1 MAKQQQQQ
9 QQQLGRCSLL
19 LPVKRGLDVVEMIIR
34 FETSNRWPDDPM
46 AIMRIKT
53 AFYIQLHTAFQNE
66 FGDMSSSSA
75 HDHIDVL
82 FAGFCFRMR
91 ILYDREMAHRES
103 LAKASA
109 AAIMQQQQRG
119 HYADDDGVVLAMEKA
134 KIPARAFRRDLIARP
149 KHHSL
154 IRSFSLK
161 HPTYGPACRIAKRW
175 AAAHLF
181 SSRAACSL
189 EWMEAAAAAPEDE
202 IGSQLG
208 PKTIGPRAS
217 LQPLQRFPDEAIE
230 LIVAA
235 VYVNSGSASLQSPA
249 SSLGGFIRFL
259 DLLGT
264 HPWKDEPLIVDV
276 NDEMSL
282 KDKSRAAAKFVERRG
297 KGGDSGGAAMYII
310 TKDDPESKMWTSESP
325 SSELLRRI
333 TTYARASS
341 NHLRKRCLFK
351 STAAAAGGENMHG
364 DGVGGG
370 GGDGGPRTRN
380 PSQSSSSSL
389 SSSYSFKEWK
399 TIFKTPLESFDIFIM
414 LDPVSLGP
422 IASLTSITKM
432 MGRKKKNNNN
442 NNSKKT
448 KREGGGGGGHDDG
461 VEENKCLERALPGFD
476 PVDFFVKD
484 LQISVGKYLEIG
496 YDIYGAYGG
505 IVVAKWK
512 NDSKTPRKFSVAT
525 AAHLCPVLRN
535 DTPTTSGRKKRKR
548 AADSA
553 VVVTGKSKI
562 VTSSDFVVPDVEGII
577 QTIKRIGAGIVQ
589 EVFIGYAAYL
599 KATKSGKNK
608 K

>member
-1 MAKQQQQQ
+1 
-9 QQQLGRCSLL
+9 
-19 LPVKRGLDVVEMIIR
+19 
-34 FETSNRWPDDPM
+34 
-46 AIMRIKT
+46 
-53 AFYIQLHTAFQNE
+53 
-66 FGDMSSSSA
+66 
-75 HDHIDVL
+75 
-82 FAGFCFRMR
+82 
-91 ILYDREMAHRES
+91 MAHRES

-175 AAAHLF
+175 
-181 SSRAACSL
+181 
-189 EWMEAAAAAPEDE
+189 MEAAAAAPEDE

-235 VYVNSGSASLQSPA
+235 
-249 SSLGGFIRFL
+249 
-259 DLLGT
+259 
-264 HPWKDEPLIVDV
+264 
-276 NDEMSL
+276 
-282 KDKSRAAAKFVERRG
+282 
-297 KGGDSGGAAMYII
+297 
-310 TKDDPESKMWTSESP
+310 
-325 SSELLRRI
+325 
-333 TTYARASS
+333 
-341 NHLRKRCLFK
+341 
-351 STAAAAGGENMHG
+351 
-364 DGVGGG
+364 
-370 GGDGGPRTRN
+370 
-380 PSQSSSSSL
+380 
-389 SSSYSFKEWK
+389 
-399 TIFKTPLESFDIFIM
+399 ESFDIFIM

-432 MGRKKKNNNN
+432 MGRKKKKNNN

-577 QTIKRIGAGIVQ
+577 QTIKRIGIVQ